1 MQLGLAIAV
10 ALLILGVV
18 AWPLLTAARRRHDN
32 ADDVADAASSPGRA
46 DLRAELDAVYEAI
59 RILQMEHSLGQVAD
73 ADYRAQLDEYRRQAA
88 SILRALDAQN
98 RADE

>member
-18 AWPLLTAARRRHDN
+18 AWPLLTAARRRHDD
-32 ADDVADAASSPGRA
+32 ADDSANAAGAPGRE
-46 DLRAELDAVYEAI
+46 DLRAALDDVYEAI
-59 RILQMEHSLGQVAD
+59 RILRMEHSLGRIAD
-73 ADYRAQLDEYRRQAA
+73 ADYQTQLDEYRRQAA
-88 SILRALDAQN
+88 NILRSLDEQN

>member
-18 AWPLLTAARRRHDN
+18 AWPLLTAARRRHVDN
-32 ADDVADAASSPGRA
+32 ADDSANAARPADRA
-46 DLRAELDAVYEAI
+46 QLDEVYEAI
-59 RILQMEHSLGQVAD
+59 RILQMEHSLGQIAD
-73 ADYRAQLDEYRRQAA
+73 ADYRAQLDEYRRRAA
-88 SILRALDAQN
+88 SILRSLDEQN

>member
-18 AWPLLTAARRRHDN
+18 AWPLLTAPRRRHDDSDDSAN
-32 ADDVADAASSPGRA
+32 AAGASSRE
-46 DLRAELDAVYEAI
+46 DLDAVYEAI
-59 RILQMEHSLGQVAD
+59 RILQMEHSLGQIAD

-88 SILRALDAQN
+88 NILRSLDEQN

>member
-18 AWPLLTAARRRHDN
+18 AWPLLTAAVAQRRRHD
-32 ADDVADAASSPGRA
+32 DTVDAPTP
-46 DLRAELDAVYEAI
+46 DRAELAAVYEAI

-73 ADYRAQLDEYRRQAA
+73 ADYQAQLDEYRRQAA
-88 SILRALDAQN
+88 RILRSLDADN
-98 RADE
+98 

>member
-18 AWPLLTAARRRHDN
+18 AWPLLTAARRRHD
-32 ADDVADAASSPGRA
+32 DAAPVTPGAPGRE
-46 DLRAELDAVYEAI
+46 DLDAVYEAI
-59 RILQMEHSLGQVAD
+59 RILQMEHSLGQIAD
-73 ADYRAQLDEYRRQAA
+73 ADYQAQLDEYRRQAA
-88 SILRALDAQN
+88 NILRSLHDQN

>member
-18 AWPLLTAARRRHDN
+18 AWPLLTAARRRHDV
-32 ADDVADAASSPGRA
+32 ADDTADPARPADRA
-46 DLRAELDAVYEAI
+46 QLDEVYEAI
-59 RILQMEHSLGQVAD
+59 RILQMEHSLGQIAD
-73 ADYRAQLDEYRRQAA
+73 ADYRAQLDEYRRRAA
-88 SILRALDAQN
+88 SILRSLDDQN

>member
-18 AWPLLTAARRRHDN
+18 AWPLLTAARHRHDA
-32 ADDVADAASSPGRA
+32 ADDVADTAEPADRA
-46 DLRAELDAVYEAI
+46 QLDEVYEAI

-73 ADYRAQLDEYRRQAA
+73 ADYRAQLDEYRRRAA
-88 SILRALDAQN
+88 SILRSLDDQN

>member
-18 AWPLLTAARRRHDN
+18 AWPLLTAARRRHN
-32 ADDVADAASSPGRA
+32 AADDSANPARPADRA
-46 DLRAELDAVYEAI
+46 QLDEVYEAI
-59 RILQMEHSLGQVAD
+59 RILQMEHSLGQIAD
-73 ADYRAQLDEYRRQAA
+73 ADYRAQLDEYRRRAA
-88 SILRALDAQN
+88 SILRSLDAQN